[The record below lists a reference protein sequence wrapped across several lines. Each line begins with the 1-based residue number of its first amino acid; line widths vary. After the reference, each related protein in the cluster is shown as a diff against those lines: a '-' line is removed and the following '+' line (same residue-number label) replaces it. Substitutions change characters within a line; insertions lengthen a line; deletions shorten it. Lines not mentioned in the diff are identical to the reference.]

1 MPSIN
6 AVVASLDA
14 VDEGLREYFTQGEDG
29 RYVVNLHGFD
39 ELPSAVGLKRSKAE
53 LLDEKKKLT
62 EQLRAFGDFTP
73 EKIAEM
79 QAATGKDAGKQVAEL
94 QDKLAKASEAAQ
106 REIAAAKADAEK
118 ERTAARGYFRSAEI
132 ARAVAAT
139 GADPELLEPF
149 LSRHVDVAV
158 SEDGRYALRVLG
170 ADGQPR
176 IKDSHANGMTIDD
189 LVVEFQGNPKFGGM
203 FPSRGTSGSG
213 ASPTGTSGGVVRS
226 ISASD
231 PVAFGMNIEG
241 IANGT
246 VKVG

>member
-1 MPSIN
+1 MALK
-6 AVVASLDA
+6 AVVPTLDDVA
-14 VDEGLREYFTQGEDG
+14 EAVQAEYTQGDDGRFYLNVDGVDEMPAVAGLRKKNAQLLDTNVKVNARIAAFGEYTPE
-29 RYVVNLHGFD
+29 RI
-39 ELPSAVGLKRSKAE
+39 AE
-53 LLDEKKKLT
+53 LEKGGNDK
-62 EQLRAFGDFTP
+62 EA
-73 EKIAEM
+73 
-79 QAATGKDAGKQVAEL
+79 AEL
-94 QDKLAKASEAAQ
+94 RDKLAKASEAAQ
-106 REIAAAKADAEK
+106 REIAAAKADTEK
-118 ERTAARGYFRSAEI
+118 ERAAARGYFRSAEI

-189 LVVEFQGNPKFGGM
+189 LVVEFQANPKYGGM

-213 ASPTGTSGGVVRS
+213 ASAGGTTSGPVRH
-226 ISASD
+226 ISGRDAEE
-231 PVAFGMNIEG
+231 FGRNLEG
-241 IANGT
+241 ILNNT